1 MGFEVAVTR
10 DFEVAIGFE
19 TAAVSVEAEGV
30 DGGRL
35 GSGRLGSGRL
45 GNRAVRIKFLWQ
57 VVGRQL
63 RSTFPPRCRL
73 IRHRRL

>member
-10 DFEVAIGFE
+10 DFEVATGFE
-19 TAAVSVEAEGV
+19 TAAVSMEAEGV
-30 DGGRL
+30 DGGRF
-35 GSGRLGSGRL
+35 GSGRL